1 MVKHKEETTD
11 QSPLTLRL
19 EALDEA
25 RTLGEGR
32 VEQVTLDAALLVL
45 ERAAARRS
53 LSAEHTVVGF
63 FGATGSGKSTLF
75 NAVTGE
81 NIARSAATRPTTSQP
96 LAGIWGSEGAG
107 PLLDWLDV
115 AERHVLDNATPQNST
130 PQNAQSGTQAGAASS
145 SSEKGSVRNWFRKD
159 PKVPGGLIL
168 LDLPDF
174 DSTEL
179 KHREI
184 VERLAGMVDV
194 IVWVLD
200 PQKYADATVH
210 HDFMRKFSA
219 HGAVTM
225 VVLNQIDRLN
235 EREVPQVLDSLRGIM
250 AQDGLTKVD
259 LHAVSARTGQGVD
272 KLRAS
277 IRRVADERAALST
290 RLMADVERTSEALA
304 QGATWEPL
312 AQIESVDE
320 QRLARQ
326 LAHASGVDV
335 VVRAVQRSY
344 ALDAG
349 AKTGWPVTRW
359 ISRLRPDPLRR
370 LNLKSKDVNPA
381 VNRTSLPKPGA
392 AQRAEADGAVR
403 EFADRASTGAPD
415 AWRSSIRKA
424 ARSSAEILPDRLDQA
439 LANTDLAANK
449 GSWWW
454 PIFSVIQWLAL
465 VAAVVGLGWLGV
477 LFGLQYFQIQPPETP
492 TVEGWPVP
500 TLLVAFGVLLGIVLG
515 IAGSVFAR
523 FGAKSR
529 ARTARKRL
537 NEAVR
542 KVAHEH
548 VTAPVSAEIDRYN
561 RFINAVSRAR
571 GQQGRRR

>member
-1 MVKHKEETTD
+1 MVKHRDQVQD

-19 EALDEA
+19 EALNEA
-25 RTLGEGR
+25 RELGEGR
-32 VEQVTLDAALLVL
+32 VQEATLEATLAVL

-75 NAVTGE
+75 NTVTGE

-115 AERHVLDNATPQNST
+115 AERHVLDDPAV
-130 PQNAQSGTQAGAASS
+130 GTGGGAASS
-145 SSEKGSVRNWFRKD
+145 SSENSAQPTKRGWFRKD
-159 PKVPGGLIL
+159 PVAPGGLIL

-219 HGAVTM
+219 HGSVTM
-225 VVLNQIDRLN
+225 VVLNQIDRLDA
-235 EREVPQVLDSLRGIM
+235 REVPHVIDSLRGIM
-250 AQDGLTKVD
+250 ADDGLTKVD
-259 LHAVSARTGQGVD
+259 LYAVSARTGEGVD
-272 KLRAS
+272 KLRAA
-277 IRRVADERAALST
+277 IRGVANERAALSS
-290 RLMADVERTSEALA
+290 RLLADVERTSNALA
-304 QGATWEPL
+304 EGATGEKL
-312 AQIESVDE
+312 AKIESVDE

-326 LAHASGVDV
+326 LAHSSGVDV
-335 VVRAVQRSY
+335 VVRAVERSY

-359 ISRLRPDPLRR
+359 MSRLRPDPLRR
-370 LNLKSKDVNPA
+370 LNLKSKDVNPI
-381 VNRTSLPKPGA
+381 VNRTSLPKAGA

-403 EFADRASTGAPD
+403 EFADRASAGAPD
-415 AWRSSIRKA
+415 AWRSSIRRA
-424 ARSSAEILPDRLDQA
+424 ARGSAEILPDRLDQA
-439 LANTDLAANK
+439 IASTDLSANK

-454 PIFSVIQWLAL
+454 PVLSVIQWIAL
-465 VAAVVGLGWLGV
+465 LAAVVGLGWLGV
-477 LFGLQYFQIQPPETP
+477 IFGLQYFQIQPPETP
-492 TVEGWPVP
+492 MVEGWPVP
-500 TLLVAFGVLLGIVLG
+500 TLLVAFGVLLGIVIG

-537 NEAVR
+537 QESIRA
-542 KVAHEH
+542 VAHEY
-548 VTAPVSAEIDRYN
+548 VAAPVSAEIDRYN
-561 RFINAVSRAR
+561 SFISAVSRAR
-571 GQQGRRR
+571 GEKDRRR